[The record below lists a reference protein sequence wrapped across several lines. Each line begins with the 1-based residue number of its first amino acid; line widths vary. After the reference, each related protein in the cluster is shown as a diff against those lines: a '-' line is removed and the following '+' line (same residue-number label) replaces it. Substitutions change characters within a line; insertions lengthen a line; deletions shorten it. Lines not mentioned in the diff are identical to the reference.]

1 MKYIFAGDRDIAVS
15 VLNHLMQQ
23 GYAPEALLV
32 SGEGR
37 ASHAEELIAL
47 SGLRDELVF
56 RGGNFKTPEA
66 IALLQELQPDYI
78 IGIHFPYIIRKDVL
92 DIPKIGFLNLHPA
105 YLPYNRGWHTPTWAI
120 LEGTPI
126 GATLHFM
133 SEELDA
139 GDIIHQ
145 KQLDVLPN
153 DTANSLY
160 RRLKD
165 LELDVFKEALPSI
178 LRLEPNRQAQDIN
191 LGTSHNRRD
200 LFKPEVQKI
209 NLEEKYKAEQLLNKL
224 RALTT
229 NSLAEAAYFEENGK
243 TYRVQVQITEEDNTE
258 KQP

>member
-1 MKYIFAGDRDIAVS
+1 MKYIFAGDRDIALS
-15 VLNHLMQQ
+15 VLSYLMQQ
-23 GYAPEALLV
+23 GYEPAALLV
-32 SGEGR
+32 SGEDR
-37 ASHAEELIAL
+37 ASHAEELISL
-47 SGLRDELVF
+47 SRLPQELIF
-56 RGGNFKTPEA
+56 RGVDFKAPGA
-66 IALLQELQPDYI
+66 IALFEELQPDYI
-78 IGIHFPYIIRKDVL
+78 IGIHFPYIIRKEVL
-92 DIPKIGFLNLHPA
+92 NIPKIGFLNLHPA

-165 LELDVFKEALPSI
+165 LELDVFKEAFPSI
-178 LRLEPNRQAQDIN
+178 IKLEPNGQVQN
-191 LGTSHNRRD
+191 LSLGTSHNRKD
-200 LFKPEVQKI
+200 LFKPEVQEI
-209 NLEEKYKAEQLLNKL
+209 NLEEEYKAGELLKKL

-229 NSLAEAAYFEENGK
+229 NSLAEAAYFEKNGK
-243 TYRVQVQITEEDNTE
+243 KYRVQIQITEEKNIA
-258 KQP
+258 K

>member
-23 GYAPEALLV
+23 GYEPAALLV
-32 SGEGR
+32 SGEDR
-37 ASHAEELIAL
+37 ASHAEELITL
-47 SGLRDELVF
+47 SGLPQELIF
-56 RGGNFKTPEA
+56 RGGDFKTTEA
-66 IALLQELQPDYI
+66 IALFEELQPDYI
-78 IGIHFPYIIRKDVL
+78 IGIHFPYIIRKNVL

-178 LRLEPNRQAQDIN
+178 LKLKPTRQVQDLS
-191 LGTSHNRRD
+191 LGTSHNRKD
-200 LFKPEVQKI
+200 LFKPEIQKI
-209 NLEEKYKAEQLLNKL
+209 FLDKEYKAEELLNRL

-229 NSLAEAAYFEENGK
+229 NSLAEAAYFEVNGK
-243 TYRVQVQITEEDNTE
+243 KYRVQMQIIEEENTIE
-258 KQP
+258 I